1 VGIRGRFFR
10 FFVLSRLTTRVG
22 EIGWLVEGLEGVVP
36 LLFNSGVLG
45 VGAVLP
51 PVRRRGK
58 VSPTLVVTLRAG

>member
-1 VGIRGRFFR
+1 M
-10 FFVLSRLTTRVG
+10 LSRLTAGVRQVG
-22 EIGWLVEGLEGVVP
+22 RLVEGLEGVVP